1 MGGNP
6 LFTESHPMQSQVG
19 FSMKF
24 LFVFLTVWVDF
35 M

>member
-19 FSMKF
+19 FSIKVF
-24 LFVFLTVWVDF
+24 IFLTVWVDF